1 MIVTRLSGHLL
12 VMVDAVSMS
21 GEATVESLA
30 EQGSSS
36 NIETLLN
43 THFSFIWRVFR
54 RGGLCP
60 ADADDATQQVFMIA
74 STKLDKMVPRQERAY
89 LYGIARKV
97 EGRVRRSAQRRRE
110 VPLEAAGEWSH
121 SSRGPDKDLA
131 LSEARNLLDALL
143 AKLPE
148 KLSRILILVEVEELE
163 VAEAA
168 SLERI
173 PVGTA
178 ASRLRLGRERFRAL
192 LEKHTAENPFGD
204 TP

>member
-1 MIVTRLSGHLL
+1 MIATRLCGHLL
-12 VMVDAVSMS
+12 IMVDAVSMS
-21 GEATVESLA
+21 SEATVDSLA
-30 EQGSSS
+30 EPGSSS

-74 STKLDKMVPRQERAY
+74 STKLDKMVKSQERAY

-97 EGRVRRSAQRRRE
+97 QGRVRRGAQRRRE
-110 VPLEAAGEWSH
+110 VPLEAVEERA
-121 SSRGPDKDLA
+121 SSSQGPDKDLA
-131 LSEARNLLDALL
+131 LSEARKLLDALL

-148 KLSRILILVEVEELE
+148 KLSRILVLVEVEELE

-168 SLERI
+168 ALERI

-192 LEKHTAENPFGD
+192 LEKHTAKNPFGGA
-204 TP
+204 P